1 MRFEP
6 CGPKGFKALFR
17 LGPLGAGGY
26 SMCTVRSIEA
36 GTKDDM
42 ADTLATRRVLI
53 VEDEPDLARIVKRHV
68 ESLGYRVNVA
78 PSGEDALA
86 MAQDPFDLVLLDVM
100 LPGIDGLEVCRQLRL
115 RSQYMPVLMLTARSS
130 DIDKVMGLE
139 SGADD
144 YLTKP
149 FSVQELLA
157 RIRAIFRRMDALA
170 SPRSEPSEVL
180 DIGTRLRIELGNREV
195 RVGGQLVNLTQKEF
209 ELLVHFARHPGRVY
223 SRAQLLDAVWGYNHD
238 GYEHAVNCH
247 INRLRAK
254 IEVDPGKPKL
264 LLTVWG
270 VGYKFAVDAA

>member
-1 MRFEP
+1 MAVE
-6 CGPKGFKALFR
+6 CEMK
-17 LGPLGAGGY
+17 
-26 SMCTVRSIEA
+26 VIET
-36 GTKDDM
+36 GMKHDV
-42 ADTLATRRVLI
+42 ADAQRRRRILI

-68 ESLGYRVNVA
+68 ESMGFRADVA
-78 PSGEDALA
+78 PSGEAALA
-86 MAQDPFDLVLLDVM
+86 MTEEPVDLVLLDVM

-115 RSQYMPVLMLTARSS
+115 RSLYMPVLMLTARSS

-157 RIRAIFRRMDALA
+157 RIRAIFRRMDALT
-170 SPRSEPSEVL
+170 SPRTEANEVL
-180 DIGTRLRIELGNREV
+180 EIGGRLRIELGIREV
-195 RVGGQLVNLTQKEF
+195 RVGGRLVDLTQKEF

-254 IEVDPGKPKL
+254 IELEPGKPKL

-270 VGYKFAVDAA
+270 VGYKFAGPSP

>member
-1 MRFEP
+1 
-6 CGPKGFKALFR
+6 
-17 LGPLGAGGY
+17 
-26 SMCTVRSIEA
+26 VIEA
-36 GTKDDM
+36 GMKHDL
-42 ADTLATRRVLI
+42 ADAQRPRRILI

-86 MAQDPFDLVLLDVM
+86 MAQEPFDLVLLDVM

-115 RSQYMPVLMLTARSS
+115 RSLYMPVLMLTARSS

-157 RIRAIFRRMDALA
+157 RVRAIFRRMDALA
-170 SPRSEPSEVL
+170 SPRSQSNEVL
-180 DIGTRLRIELGNREV
+180 DIGGQLRIELGTREV
-195 RVGGQLVNLTQKEF
+195 RVGGRVVDLTQKEF

-254 IEVDPGKPKL
+254 IEVDSGKPKL

-270 VGYKFAVDAA
+270 VGYKFAGSAA

>member
-1 MRFEP
+1 M
-6 CGPKGFKALFR
+6 
-17 LGPLGAGGY
+17 
-26 SMCTVRSIEA
+26 
-36 GTKDDM
+36 KDDT
-42 ADTLATRRVLI
+42 ADTQPTRRVLI

-68 ESLGYRVNVA
+68 ESLGYRVSVA
-78 PSGEDALA
+78 PSGEEALA
-86 MAQDPFDLVLLDVM
+86 MAQEPFDLVLLDVM
-100 LPGIDGLEVCRQLRL
+100 LPGMDGLEVCRQLRL

-157 RIRAIFRRMDALA
+157 RIRAIFRRIDALS

-180 DIGTRLRIELGNREV
+180 DIGNRLRIELGTREV
-195 RVGGQLVNLTQKEF
+195 RVGGRLVNLTQKEF
-209 ELLVHFARHPGRVY
+209 ELLLHFAKHPGRVY

-270 VGYKFAVDAA
+270 VGYKFAGD